1 MVGFT
6 DGGVLISV
14 WCKYL
19 IIAPIS
25 LSIALLVT
33 ACSENKASQCQ
44 RLIQVVNEGNA
55 LIDQKKGQQV
65 ITSMQLSK
73 DLEAVTGSL
82 KQLNLADPKI
92 KGFQSRFVKVFENLS
107 QAIAKAARALGAA
120 KAAEASPTGR
130 EKLQKARTEID
141 TALTAAAKTA
151 GKESDVLVNELNK
164 YCSQPE

>member
-6 DGGVLISV
+6 DGRVLISV

-19 IIAPIS
+19 VIAPVS
-25 LSIALLVT
+25 LSIALFV
-33 ACSENKASQCQ
+33 ASCSENKVSQCQ
-44 RLIQVVNEGNA
+44 KLIQVVNEGNS

-73 DLEAVTGSL
+73 DLEAVTRSL
-82 KQLNLADPKI
+82 KQLNLADPKM
-92 KGFQSRFVKVFENLS
+92 KQLQSRFVKVFENLS

-120 KAAEASPTGR
+120 KAAEASSAGR

-164 YCSQPE
+164 YCREPE